1 MYLLDSN
8 VFIEASRRYY
18 APTIAPTFWEWLKE
32 QHEQGNL
39 ASIAKVRKEIDDSD
53 SKTDYLKTW
62 AAELPSS
69 FWLRSDDATA
79 SMAQLTAWVDSPER
93 EYRQAAREEFLRIA
107 DYYLVAQAHAGKHTV
122 VTFELPAPNSKR
134 RILIPDACIAMN
146 VAYKEPF
153 GVYRKLGL
161 RFS

>member
-8 VFIEASRRYY
+8 VFINASRLYY

-39 ASIAKVRKEIDDSD
+39 ASIAEVHKEIDDGE
-53 SKTDYLKTW
+53 TGHLKTW

-93 EYRQAAREEFLRIA
+93 GYRREAREEFLRIA

-161 RFS
+161 HFS

>member
-8 VFIEASRRYY
+8 VFISASHLYY
-18 APTIAPTFWEWLKE
+18 SPIIAPTFWEWLKD

-39 ASIAKVRKEIDDSD
+39 ASIAKVHKEIDDGE
-53 SKTDYLKTW
+53 TGHLKTW
-62 AAELPSS
+62 AAKLPSS
-69 FWLRSDDATA
+69 FWLQPNNATA

-122 VTFELPAPNSKR
+122 VTSELPAPESKK
-134 RILIPDACIAMN
+134 RILIPDACNAMN

-153 GVYRKLGL
+153 WVYRKLGL

>member
-8 VFIEASRRYY
+8 VFMSASRLYY
-18 APTIAPTFWEWLKE
+18 APNNCTNFLGMVKD

-39 ASIAKVRKEIDDSD
+39 ASIAKVHKEIDDGE
-53 SKTDYLKTW
+53 TGHLKTW

-69 FWLRSDDATA
+69 FWLQPNNATA

-122 VTFELPAPNSKR
+122 VTSELPAPESKR
-134 RILIPDACIAMN
+134 RILISDACNAMN

-153 GVYRKLGL
+153 WVYKRFGL

>member
-8 VFIEASRRYY
+8 VFINASRLYY

-39 ASIAKVRKEIDDSD
+39 ASIAKVHKEIDDGE
-53 SKTDYLKTW
+53 TGHLKTW
-62 AAELPSS
+62 AGELPSS

-93 EYRQAAREEFLRIA
+93 GYRREAREEFL
-107 DYYLVAQAHAGKHTV
+107 
-122 VTFELPAPNSKR
+122 FELPAPNSKR

>member
-1 MYLLDSN
+1 MFLLDSN
-8 VFIEASRRYY
+8 VFISASRLYY
-18 APTIAPTFWEWLKE
+18 APIIAPTFWEWLKD

-39 ASIAKVRKEIDDSD
+39 ASIAKVYKEIDDGE
-53 SKTDYLKTW
+53 TGHLKTW
-62 AAELPSS
+62 AAKLPSS
-69 FWLRSDDATA
+69 FWLQPNNA
-79 SMAQLTAWVDSPER
+79 TAWVDSPER

-122 VTFELPAPNSKR
+122 VTSELPAPESKK
-134 RILIPDACIAMN
+134 RILIPDACNAMN

-153 GVYRKLGL
+153 WVYRKLGL

>member
-8 VFIEASRRYY
+8 VFINASRLYY

-39 ASIAKVRKEIDDSD
+39 ASIAKVHKEIDDGE
-53 SKTDYLKTW
+53 TGHLKTW

-69 FWLRSDDATA
+69 FWLQPNNATA

-122 VTFELPAPNSKR
+122 ATSGITSTRVKKANSHSR
-134 RILIPDACIAMN
+134 RM
-146 VAYKEPF
+146 
-153 GVYRKLGL
+153 
-161 RFS
+161 